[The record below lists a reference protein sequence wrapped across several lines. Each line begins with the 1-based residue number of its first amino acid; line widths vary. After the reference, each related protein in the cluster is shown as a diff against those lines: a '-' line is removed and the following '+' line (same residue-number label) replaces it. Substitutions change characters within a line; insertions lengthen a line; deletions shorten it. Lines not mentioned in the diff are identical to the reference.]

1 MSGFPLDRS
10 FTPRM
15 SERLLQFA
23 AEFKV
28 DNKLVPWDELISYPP
43 HLLELAAALYRQGW
57 PSRTWEEVREELLR
71 LHARWKK
78 KVPTFKTEKAMRWA
92 ESNPYSWVEESEDE
106 DDIFMPPSSKGKG
119 ATSSKSKGAAS
130 SKGRGAASSKSKGA
144 ASSKGKGAAS
154 TDAGGCVDGR

>member
-15 SERLLQFA
+15 SERLLQIA

-57 PSRTWEEVREELLR
+57 PSRTCKEVRKELLR

-92 ESNPYSWVEESEDE
+92 ESHPFEWVEESEDE

-119 ATSSKSKGAAS
+119 AASSKTKGAAS
-130 SKGRGAASSKSKGA
+130 SKGKGA

-154 TDAGGCVDGR
+154 TDAGGCVGGR

>member
-43 HLLELAAALYRQGW
+43 HLLELAAALSRQGW

-78 KVPTFKTEKAMRWA
+78 KVPTFKTEKAMRWV

-106 DDIFMPPSSKGKG
+106 DDIFMPLSSKGKG
-119 ATSSKSKGAAS
+119 AAPSKG
-130 SKGRGAASSKSKGA
+130 KGA

-154 TDAGGCVDGR
+154 MDAGGCIDGR

>member
-10 FTPRM
+10 FSPRM

-57 PSRTWEEVREELLR
+57 PSRTCEEVRGELLR
-71 LHARWKK
+71 LHAWWKK

-92 ESNPYSWVEESEDE
+92 ESHPWEWVEESEDE
-106 DDIFMPPSSKGKG
+106 DDIFMPSEASTKEQLF
-119 ATSSKSKGAAS
+119 SKSQNK
-130 SKGRGAASSKSKGA
+130 R
-144 ASSKGKGAAS
+144 
-154 TDAGGCVDGR
+154 C

>member
-10 FTPRM
+10 FSPRM

-43 HLLELAAALYRQGW
+43 HLLELAAALSRQGW

-92 ESNPYSWVEESEDE
+92 ESNPYDWVEESEDE

-119 ATSSKSKGAAS
+119 AASSKSKGAAS
-130 SKGRGAASSKSKGA
+130 SKGKGA

>member
-119 ATSSKSKGAAS
+119 A
-130 SKGRGAASSKSKGA
+130 ASSKSKGA
-144 ASSKGKGAAS
+144 ASSKGKDAAS

>member
-1 MSGFPLDRS
+1 MSGFPSDRS
-10 FTPRM
+10 FCPTM
-15 SERLLQFA
+15 AKRLLELA

-43 HLLELAAALYRQGW
+43 HLGELSASLTRKGW
-57 PSRTWEEVREELLR
+57 PSRTWKEVREELLR

-78 KVPTFKTEKAMRWA
+78 KVPTFKTEDDMRWA
-92 ESNPYSWVEESEDE
+92 VSHPWEWVEESEDE

-119 ATSSKSKGAAS
+119 AAS
-130 SKGRGAASSKSKGA
+130 SKGKGA

-154 TDAGGCVDGR
+154 SKGKGAASMDAGGCVDGR